1 MLTFEELPTYP
12 VLSTYFLNVSKYFLQ
27 FLVSHSEIEKTHRI
41 HIHMMA
47 TFHRD
52 DIMSSSFR
60 RLQKIQKMCYVQSHI
75 NRTISSMIHPWSTE
89 DMKGSPHEKFV
100 LLICVRIVFFEKGFW
115 HLLTFS
121 DFFVTE
127 VDQFVTLLRCCW
139 FLLTFSLIED
149 VLPFGFSVAIHMMHM
164 NDM

>member
-1 MLTFEELPTYP
+1 MKN
-12 VLSTYFLNVSKYFLQ
+12 YFYKFIKIFFKFFKIFLQ
-27 FLVSHSEIEKTHRI
+27 LLVSHSEIEKPHRM

-47 TFHRD
+47 AFHRD

-100 LLICVRIVFFEKGFW
+100 LLICARIVFFEKGFW

-121 DFFVTE
+121 DFFVTS
-127 VDQFVTLLRCCW
+127 VDQFVTLFRCFW
-139 FLLTFSLIED
+139 LLLTFSLIEH